1 MFSLPVAISVLAS
14 YLSAI
19 TVLGFP
25 SEVFYHGIQYW
36 MVALSY
42 FFVIPVTALVF
53 IPVFHGLGVTTAY
66 EVKYNYVFIVCQVF
80 QIVNLGFSLTLQ
92 THSKFSPH

>member
-1 MFSLPVAISVLAS
+1 MAERSMFSLPVAISVLAS

-25 SEVFYHGIQYW
+25 SEVYYHGVQYW
-36 MVALSY
+36 MVAWSFLL
-42 FFVIPVTALVF
+42 VIPITALVF

-66 EVKYNYVFIVCQVF
+66 EVNISFI
-80 QIVNLGFSLTLQ
+80 IS
-92 THSKFSPH
+92 